1 MNKLLFNVVISFKK
15 EAYIVLGTLAFI
27 LFLPL
32 ISVVVI
38 ANAGVAAVSQAL
50 AAVNPVTHI
59 VEIFDSK
66 GNKVGERE
74 LSTVWP
80 IKGTITDTFGAYE
93 DFRVN
98 LGLGAHTGIDIGA
111 NAGTPITPFAKG
123 KVIMVQDV
131 VRDACGL
138 GVKIDHGGGV
148 ESLYCHMSK
157 TNATVGQDVKPGDVI
172 GYVGTTGAS
181 TGNHLHFQINVH
193 GIPVNPRTFMAGE
206 LNNE

>member
-1 MNKLLFNVVISFKK
+1 MNKLLFSVVISFKK

-50 AAVNPVTHI
+50 VAINPVTHL

-66 GNKVGERE
+66 GKKIDERE
-74 LSTVWP
+74 LSTAWP
-80 IKGTITDTFGAYE
+80 IQGIMTDTFGNF
-93 DFRVN
+93 DTFRQN
-98 LGLGAHTGIDIGA
+98 FGYGAHTGIDIAA

-123 KVIMVQDV
+123 KVTV
-131 VRDACGL
+131 VDNINDSACGIS
-138 GVKIDHGGGV
+138 VEIDHGGGV

-157 TNATVGQDVKPGDVI
+157 TNATVGQEVKPGDVV

-193 GIPVNPRTFMAGE
+193 DIPVNPRTFMAGE
-206 LNNE
+206 LGG